1 MARPKKETRG
11 YDRFLKIRVSAEDQ
25 ESIKARA
32 LQAGCL
38 SVSDYLRRMA
48 LYGQITVKESQG
60 EHELAR
66 ALDRIGVN
74 LNQGIKKL
82 NETGRRSDD
91 LSDSLATLNAF
102 LEKTLPDE
110 SRYL

>member
-1 MARPKKETRG
+1 MARPKKDTTALSRRLE
-11 YDRFLKIRVSAEDQ
+11 IRLSPDDEEV
-25 ESIKARA
+25 IKARA

-38 SVSDYLRRMA
+38 SVSDYLRRMG

-60 EHELAR
+60 EYELAR
-66 ALDRIGVN
+66 AIDRIGVN
-74 LNQGIKKL
+74 INQGIKKL